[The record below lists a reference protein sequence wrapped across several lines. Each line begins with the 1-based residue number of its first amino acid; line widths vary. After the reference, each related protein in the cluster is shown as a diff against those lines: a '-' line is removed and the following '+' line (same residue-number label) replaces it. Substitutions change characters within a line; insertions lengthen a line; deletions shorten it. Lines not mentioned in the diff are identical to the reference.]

1 MSIHSAAEIV
11 YQGRPLQYWLDQLQ
25 ATDAD
30 QQQCAIEAITQLG
43 RDALQALSALSQC
56 LPPEDTARRLAAA
69 TALSQLGSR
78 FLLLLPQI
86 RARLRQ
92 AAILE
97 RNDEARRQLLD
108 ALVHIGPQPQSR
120 MPTLVDT
127 LKDALPAV
135 RMSAAEALKE
145 MGPTAREAIPAL
157 TAVALYDPVL
167 RVRVEAARAIW
178 HIDPRLPRVL
188 PVLIEGLSDSDEMT
202 RWIAADCLGE
212 IGMEA
217 EEAIPALRRAL
228 QAPLRSRLIRMSII
242 LAMQRIDPSLQLE
255 DFD

>member
-1 MSIHSAAEIV
+1 MNTRPDSETL
-11 YQGRPLQYWLDQLQ
+11 YQGQPLSYWIEQLQ
-25 ATDAD
+25 TTAAD
-30 QQQCAIEAITQLG
+30 QQQRAVEILTQLG
-43 RDALQALSALSQC
+43 SDALQAQSALSQ
-56 LPPEDTARRLAAA
+56 LTLQEDTGRRLAAA
-69 TALSQLGSR
+69 RALSQFGSR

-108 ALVHIGPQPQSR
+108 ALVHIGPQPHSR
-120 MPTLVDT
+120 LPALVDT
-127 LKDALPAV
+127 LKDAMPAV
-135 RMSAAEALKE
+135 RMSAAEALGE
-145 MGPTAREAIPAL
+145 MGAAGRDAIPAL
-157 TAVALYDPVL
+157 TAVSLYDPIL

-188 PVLIEGLSDSDEMT
+188 PVLIDGLSDSDEMT

-228 QAPLRSRLIRMSII
+228 QQPLRSRLIRMSLI

-255 DFD
+255 EFE